1 MTGTDLGDYVVVLG
15 IVACEFR
22 SNIIKVLAFR
32 VTRNHVHGLGG
43 RGRSA
48 SLQLFHVS
56 FFLEQRSIVVVAVAG
71 TESGDETSAVD
82 GHDSVLDL
90 AAEVVAAVEGIDDTG
105 GTVIVAVDDDV
116 GSAVDVAGHTTA
128 IDGFEVMEECLM
140 KGDASVLAVAIVT
153 TTVGALHLTGSVA
166 ADELGHGS
174 AGNVT
179 DALDTAGA
187 GGTDTNVVDVAT
199 AATEELAVDKGAA
212 LDEQTCVAAVT
223 GETTGIDVAEGMTR
237 FEDDL
242 GFGAERTGTDAF
254 GNLVVVFVDG
264 TVIIIYIVAVA
275 ATIDFLDGAAYYI
288 DARRVGDDTAD
299 VVAAED
305 ASIAVVATF
314 DEDKA
319 TFALIAVDI
328 GGVDDSHVGL
338 VATSEDGAAD
348 NDVGLQTVRPIDIGF
363 VVEIVIRQAH
373 VAAYVAEG
381 LVYRSVVIV
390 RLHCALA
397 KHVAPVAAAID
408 GVDLSVEE
416 YDFGNHRKGT
426 LVVATKDGADIV
438 VTFVSTIIFEVE
450 EDGDGL
456 VDGDAVAATEYTANV
471 AADGKWGAR
480 FAGKVVGQ
488 MGGVASIDIDVD
500 EGGRLLRLL
509 HLAHIVLANLDSMDT
524 VVVGTVAAAIDRSDK
539 GLADDAQVGRS
550 VLLGE
555 HRVVIGSI
563 SCTDIAVVDSRADDS
578 SLVVAAIEGT
588 LDGTSTDLNVGG
600 TVDHSHIAAAI
611 DVTHRRGVLGHAE
624 RGKTSGDRIGRCNSI
639 VTVVAVPVVLVEAHI
654 GEVSSGIEVTIDGG
668 RAEHTDVGLVV
679 GRDGSADIVLFRV
692 VVVDASDIFVA
703 VVAMV
708 VAVAAGE
715 DIAIDRAA
723 EDLDVG
729 TYLRIEGVECFAA
742 ATRVFASYV
751 AADVAAA
758 VDGSDMAVFDN
769 DPGTP
774 LDIALLASTIEVVD
788 HHLVAAHMDAGA
800 VVDLVSIG
808 NASCYCIGIVVDIV
822 TKLGHI

>member
-1 MTGTDLGDYVVVLG
+1 
-15 IVACEFR
+15 
-22 SNIIKVLAFR
+22 
-32 VTRNHVHGLGG
+32 
-43 RGRSA
+43 
-48 SLQLFHVS
+48 
-56 FFLEQRSIVVVAVAG
+56 
-71 TESGDETSAVD
+71 
-82 GHDSVLDL
+82 
-90 AAEVVAAVEGIDDTG
+90 
-105 GTVIVAVDDDV
+105 
-116 GSAVDVAGHTTA
+116 
-128 IDGFEVMEECLM
+128 M
-140 KGDASVLAVAIVT
+140 KGDAGVLAVAIVT

-179 DALDTAGA
+179 DALDTADA
-187 GGTDTNVVDVAT
+187 GGTDTYMVNVAT
-199 AATEELAVDKGAA
+199 AATEELAVDKGGA
-212 LDEQTCVAAVT
+212 LDEQTCVAAVA

-242 GFGAERTGTDAF
+242 GVGAERTGTDAF

-319 TFALIAVDI
+319 TAALESVDI
-328 GGVDDSHVGL
+328 GGVVDSHVGL

-348 NDVGLQTVRPIDIGF
+348 DDIGLQTVRPIDIGF

-373 VAAYVAEG
+373 VAAHVAEG
-381 LVYRSVVIV
+381 LVYRSVVFV

-438 VTFVSTIIFEVE
+438 VTFISTIVVEVE

-471 AADGKWGAR
+471 AATSVAGS
-480 FAGKVVGQ
+480 AGKVVGQ
-488 MGGVASIDIDVD
+488 TGGVASIDIDVD

-509 HLAHIVLANLDSMDT
+509 HHAHIVLANLERA
-524 VVVGTVAAAIDRSDK
+524 VVVGTVAAAVDRSDK

-555 HRVVIGSI
+555 HRVVVGSI

-624 RGKTSGDRIGRCNSI
+624 RGKTYSDRIGRFSSSI
-639 VTVVAVPVVLVEAHI
+639 VTGIAFAIVLVEAHI
-654 GEVSSGIEVTIDGG
+654 GEVGSGIEVTIDGG

-729 TYLRIEGVECFAA
+729 TYLRIEGGEGTAS
-742 ATRVFASYV
+742 TRVFASYV

-788 HHLVAAHMDAGA
+788 QHFGTAYMDAGA
-800 VVDLVSIG
+800 IVDLVSIG
-808 NASCYCIGIVVDIV
+808 NASCCCIGIVVDIV
-822 TKLGHI
+822 TKLGHII